1 MAQLLAGHF
10 GHSVCMHKAS
20 TRVPT
25 QITCQTFKQRPARCG
40 AEGLARSGV
49 PVERGRKYSHRPHSV
64 NFRFF
69 RDFPSRNREPV
80 RPDEGAQYSPHRWV
94 VNEVAGKIF
103 SPVLQQRWNRGFPC
117 VSNVFQHGAAPSPE
131 AFRRRSV
138 SATARPWW
146 GRGRE
151 RQARPQARRPAFQ
164 CLSSAGI
171 G

>member
-103 SPVLQQRWNRGFPC
+103 SPVLQQRWNRGFPAFPTS
-117 VSNVFQHGAAPSPE
+117 SNTGRHLRRRLSDAAASPPRHDLGGAAGV
-131 AFRRRSV
+131 R
-138 SATARPWW
+138 
-146 GRGRE
+146 GKRGRRHE
-151 RQARPQARRPAFQ
+151 DR
-164 CLSSAGI
+164 LSSA
-171 G
+171 